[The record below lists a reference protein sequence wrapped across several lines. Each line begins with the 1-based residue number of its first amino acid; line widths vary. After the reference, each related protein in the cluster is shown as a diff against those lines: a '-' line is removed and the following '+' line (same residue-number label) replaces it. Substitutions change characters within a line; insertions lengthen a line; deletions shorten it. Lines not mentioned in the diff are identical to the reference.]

1 MSTFSTAP
9 ARLQR
14 NRRRLPRGC
23 LSSPRVLGGPSG
35 KIAALCAALLL
46 ASSASVGAATGGSS
60 APTGPSGVSGA
71 SGTTGTTGPP
81 TLAKLDKKMA
91 SAMKSIGTD
100 SGAYVF
106 DLDTGQVLFDDDAT
120 IPRNPASVEKLYTLS
135 TALSLFGVSGTL
147 HTDVYGVGTLAPG
160 GVWQGNLYLRGG
172 GDPTFGDKPF
182 VIRNYG
188 VGSTVGTL
196 AHELIAATHITR
208 VDGSIIGDES
218 YFDSLRGE
226 PASNYAPDP
235 ELFGELSALSFDRG
249 AVGRQGTPP
258 LHAAHE
264 LALALAKSGVVV
276 SGHSRAGALPASGAK
291 LLASVASPPMSTL
304 AALTATPSDN
314 FFAETILKDL
324 GARFGAGGTT
334 PAGASVVLA
343 FLAKLSIDPQIVDG
357 SGLSRSDL
365 TTPLQVVTLL
375 QDLSPGG
382 VASLAPVGD
391 ALRAALPIDGET
403 GTLVSRMIGTSAAG
417 NCIAKTGT
425 LSDAS
430 DLAGWCDGRFA
441 FALLMNGVD
450 VWKAQVA
457 QDKMIE
463 ALAAYGQP
471 ANSANHSK
479 SARKPASSSTATP
492 SR

>member
-1 MSTFSTAP
+1 MHPAP
-9 ARLQR
+9 RAAVMPILAQ
-14 NRRRLPRGC
+14 
-23 LSSPRVLGGPSG
+23 VLRGPSAT
-35 KIAALCAALLL
+35 IVALCAALLL
-46 ASSASVGAATGGSS
+46 ASSASVGATTGGSS

-71 SGTTGTTGPP
+71 SGSTGPSGTTGPP
-81 TLAKLDKKMA
+81 TLAKLDKTMA
-91 SAMKSIGTD
+91 SAMKSLGKN
-100 SGAYVF
+100 SGAYVY

-135 TALSLFGVSGTL
+135 AALSLFGSGGTL

-160 GVWQGNLYLRGG
+160 GVWEGSLYLRGG

-182 VIRNYG
+182 IVRNYG
-188 VGSTVGTL
+188 VGTTAGTL
-196 AHELIAATHITR
+196 AHELIAATHLTR

-218 YFDSLRGE
+218 YFDSLRGG
-226 PASNYAPDP
+226 PASNYQPDP
-235 ELFGELSALSFDRG
+235 ELFGEISALSFDRG
-249 AVGRQGTPP
+249 AVGKQGTPP

-276 SGHSRAGALPASGAK
+276 TGHSRAGTLPASGAR
-291 LLASVASPPMSTL
+291 LLASVPSPPMSTL

-324 GARFGAGGTT
+324 GARFGGGGTT
-334 PAGASVVLA
+334 PGGAAVVLA
-343 FLAKLSIDPQIVDG
+343 FLAKLGIVPQIVDG

-391 ALRAALPIDGET
+391 ALRAALPVDGET
-403 GTLVSRMIGTSAAG
+403 GTLVGRMTGTPAAG

-441 FALLMNGVD
+441 FALLMNGVE
-450 VWKAQVA
+450 VWKAQEA

-463 ALAAYGQP
+463 ALAAYGEP
-471 ANSANHSK
+471 AATGANHSK
-479 SARKPASSSTATP
+479 SAKKPASSSTATP